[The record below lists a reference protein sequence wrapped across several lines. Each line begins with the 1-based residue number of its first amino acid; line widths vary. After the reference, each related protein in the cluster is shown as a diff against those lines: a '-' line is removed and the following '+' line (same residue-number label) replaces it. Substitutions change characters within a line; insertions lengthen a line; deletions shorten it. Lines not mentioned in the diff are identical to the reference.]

1 VSGSRSCRDRPLDVG
16 ASGAT
21 ANDRIGVATN
31 ATLPIADQAIPLALA
46 ARTLREAMKDKTY
59 QRTPLGTM
67 VRRYIRWMRNEYGAT
82 PATIRDYEA
91 ILARMSL
98 TLADKEPI
106 DVQTEDLRDVIDLW
120 AEREARTRQKVTS
133 VIRAFWAWMEEQGLI
148 ALSPA
153 APIRR
158 PRAPRKI
165 ARTLPTDARTRL
177 LEVARHPR
185 DRLALFCLLALGM
198 RREELAGIQVRDF
211 DSDGRWV
218 RVLGKGQKERR
229 LPLRGPALAELQ
241 LMLTVDLPHLGRPPE
256 PDDYLLYPVRRL
268 ANGKGPEVQMTFS
281 VPESAASGGGVRRG
295 R

>member
-1 VSGSRSCRDRPLDVG
+1 
-16 ASGAT
+16 
-21 ANDRIGVATN
+21 
-31 ATLPIADQAIPLALA
+31 
-46 ARTLREAMKDKTY
+46 
-59 QRTPLGTM
+59 
-67 VRRYIRWMRNEYGAT
+67 
-82 PATIRDYEA
+82 
-91 ILARMSL
+91 
-98 TLADKEPI
+98 
-106 DVQTEDLRDVIDLW
+106 
-120 AEREARTRQKVTS
+120 
-133 VIRAFWAWMEEQGLI
+133 MEEQGLI

-153 APIRR
+153 ARIRR